1 VHKKLYQAVFDG
13 IIERIVGG
21 DYAPGTMLPNE
32 FDIAANFGVSQGT
45 ARKALTELEKKR
57 IVERRQ
63 GKGTFVTLRT
73 PENSL
78 FHFFRLRDK
87 SGAQVAPDLMDEKIR
102 RRKATMHEHE
112 RLFGQPEE
120 VFEISRVRSFEQ
132 KPLCHELS
140 VVSVSLF
147 PGLIERAPLPNTLYV
162 LFQQAYGCAIISAR
176 DKLTAEPAGAKI
188 GAALGVAPE
197 VPVISGSRESLDLL
211 ERVIE
216 LRNSVYLTD
225 NVHYS
230 VVMD

>member
-1 VHKKLYQAVFDG
+1 MQKKLYQSVFDG
-13 IIERIVGG
+13 IVQRIVGG
-21 DYAPGTMLPNE
+21 DYAPGIMLPSE
-32 FDIAANFGVSQGT
+32 FEIADAFGVSQGT
-45 ARKALTELEKKR
+45 ARKALIELEKKG

-78 FHFFRLRDK
+78 FHFFRLRDAH
-87 SGAQVAPDLMDEKIR
+87 GNQVAPDLMDEKIR
-102 RRKATMHEHE
+102 VRKATTHEHE

-176 DKLTAEPAGAKI
+176 DKLRAKPAGAVL
-188 GAALGVAPE
+188 GAALGVDPE
-197 VPVISGSRESLDLL
+197 VSVIAGSRESLDLL

-216 LRNSVYLTD
+216 LRDSVYLTE